1 MLTPMRISAIL
12 IVLVL
17 VAAGC
22 GSIGSLTGLP
32 SGVSEHAPPSVTSVL
47 PAADGT
53 APSDSPITVTFSKP
67 MSPGGFEITTEPPL
81 VFGNAQWSE
90 DTRTVT
96 VRPTGPLTAGI
107 IYTVR
112 VRARDRQGNP
122 LPADHVWSFTATA
135 PSEVRGEGRL
145 RLAERIDVGMDARVF
160 ALFAAF
166 IAAAADAAGGEP
178 GSVRA
183 VVRARM
189 ADLPARAADPVR
201 RYFAD
206 QPAPV
211 EEYVAAALALSAP
224 PEFREAGA
232 SRTGGSPAPQPAAP
246 QQAPPQQAAQQ
257 QPGPQRSPTPRPTPT
272 APGAGGVT
280 NLGPVLAQFYAAANL
295 DDLWRSSGK
304 AYAEALETYRK
315 DAPAILGRAA
325 DYMRAPAIP
334 GGRIV
339 LLPNLLGRPG
349 QGHLIRQSGRVVF
362 VVSAAPAVDRLAL
375 VRPFVRLVLDP
386 VRGTAIEATR
396 RAEPLF
402 PQVREVAARAGF
414 RTWPEIVVESMIEAT
429 AIRLAL
435 AGDEAHAALRAA
447 YARGLVLVD
456 HFSAQLSEYERTTA
470 TLVDFYP
477 TMVAAVD
484 VGLELRRWAE
494 RRPN

>member
-17 VAAGC
+17 AAAGC

-53 APSDSPITVTFSKP
+53 APSDSPITVTFNKP
-67 MSPGGFEITTEPPL
+67 MSPGGFQITTEPPL
-81 VFGNAQWSE
+81 VLGNAQWSE
-90 DTRTVT
+90 DARTVT
-96 VRPTGPLTAGI
+96 VRPAGPLTPGI

-160 ALFAAF
+160 ALFAAL
-166 IAAAADAAGGEP
+166 IATAADATGGEP

-183 VVRARM
+183 AVRAKV
-189 ADLPARAADPVR
+189 ADLPARVTDPVR

-206 QPAPV
+206 QPAPM
-211 EEYVAAALALSAP
+211 EEYVAAALALSPP

-232 SRTGGSPAPQPAAP
+232 PRTGGSPAPQ
-246 QQAPPQQAAQQ
+246 QSPPQQAAQQ
-257 QPGPQRSPTPRPTPT
+257 QPGPQRSPTPRPTPA

-280 NLGPVLAQFYAAANL
+280 NLGPVLAQFHAAANL

-304 AYAEALETYRK
+304 AYAEALETHVK
-315 DAPAILGRAA
+315 DAPALLGRAVE
-325 DYMRAPAIP
+325 YMRTPAIP

-349 QGHLIRQSGRVVF
+349 QGYLVRQPGRVVL

-375 VRPFVRLVLDP
+375 VRPFVRLMLDP
-386 VRGTAIEATR
+386 VHGTAIEATR

-414 RTWPEIVVESMIEAT
+414 RTWPEIVVECMIEAT

-435 AGDEAHAALRAA
+435 AGDEAQAALRAA
-447 YARGLVLVD
+447 YARGLVLID
-456 HFSAQLSEYERTTA
+456 HFTAQLTEYERTTA

-484 VGLELRRWAE
+484 VELELRRWAE